1 MALEFQYNKVA
12 LQSLQ
17 RQLGIRVSALPT
29 LKSKEA
35 HLRLTIR
42 KEKENFEEIQASIVR
57 LRERVKEFEFLF
69 AEFPE
74 DSLTVQS
81 VNYERENIAGISIPA
96 LGKVRFNEKTS
107 VPLLRPAWLPWGWN
121 TLEEIFILEASLLV
135 TRIRLGKLEL
145 ARRKTTQKVNLYE
158 KVQIPEFAQAILKI
172 KRYMEDVENLAK
184 AAQKITKSRQAVA

>member
-1 MALEFQYNKVA
+1 MA

-35 HLRLTIR
+35 HLRLTIM
-42 KEKENFEEIQASIVR
+42 KEKENFEEIQASMVR
-57 LRERVKEFEFLF
+57 LRERVKDFEFLF

-81 VNYERENIAGISIPA
+81 VHYEWENIAGISIPT
-96 LGKVRFNEKTS
+96 LGDVRFNEKISTLLLQ
-107 VPLLRPAWLPWGWN
+107 PLWLPWGWN
-121 TLEEIFILEASLLV
+121 TLQEIFILEVSLRV
-135 TRIRLGKLEL
+135 ARIRLEKLEL
-145 ARRKTTQKVNLYE
+145 ARRKTTRKVNLYE
-158 KVQIPEFAQAILKI
+158 KVQIPEFTQAILKI
-172 KRYMEDVENLAK
+172 KRYMEDMENLAK